1 MLVFPGCG
9 GGGADVARFD
19 ALRDLPQ
26 RLLAQAVLE
35 VVEERHDLVVLLEL
49 VVTATTATKQP
60 LHCLVLQ
67 LNPSTRIGIDPC
79 YIVQCS
85 NSIATLYLRLI
96 T

>member
-35 VVEERHDLVVLLEL
+35 VVEERHDFVVLLEL
-49 VVTATTATKQP
+49 VVTATTATTTTTTRS
-60 LHCLVLQ
+60 CMTLVLQ
-67 LNPSTRIGIDPC
+67 FNPST
-79 YIVQCS
+79 
-85 NSIATLYLRLI
+85 
-96 T
+96 